1 MGTDQNV
8 KKIHFWDGANRKI
21 LRKGP
26 SKNKKERIAMNILEE
41 TKYIMNEYDVHP
53 NKRLGQNFLFDEPSL
68 QTIASEVTNED
79 TVIEIGPGL
88 GTLTAILAEKAKK
101 VIAVEIDSKMVQILQ
116 ERFKL
121 YNNVEIIQ
129 DDILHVDIDKIAPQA
144 KIVANLPYY
153 ITTSI
158 ITKLLNTNIKDITVL
173 IQKEVAER
181 ICAEPGTKKAGA
193 ITYFVKYYADSKIV
207 ANVPRECFIPSPE
220 VESAVVKITK
230 RDEKAVKVDNEKLF
244 FEIIKTNFTQ
254 RRKTILNSLSGIID
268 KEMLKNILK
277 ECKIEEAARGEN
289 LSLEDFAK
297 ITNLFEKMKNANN

>member
-1 MGTDQNV
+1 
-8 KKIHFWDGANRKI
+8 
-21 LRKGP
+21 
-26 SKNKKERIAMNILEE
+26 MNILEE
-41 TKYIMNEYDVHP
+41 TKYIMNKYDVHP

-129 DDILHVDIDKIAPQA
+129 DDILHVDINKIAPKA

-207 ANVPRECFIPSPE
+207 ADVPRECFIPSPE

-230 RDEKAVKVDNEKLF
+230 RDEKAVKVNNEKLF

-297 ITNLFEKMKNANN
+297 IANLFEKMKNANN

>member
-1 MGTDQNV
+1 
-8 KKIHFWDGANRKI
+8 
-21 LRKGP
+21 
-26 SKNKKERIAMNILEE
+26 MNILEE
-41 TKYIMNEYDVHP
+41 TKYIMNKYDVHP

-121 YNNVEIIQ
+121 YDNVEIIQ
-129 DDILHVDIDKIAPQA
+129 DDILHVDIDKIAPKA

-193 ITYFVKYYADSKIV
+193 ITYFVKYCADSKIV

>member
-1 MGTDQNV
+1 
-8 KKIHFWDGANRKI
+8 
-21 LRKGP
+21 
-26 SKNKKERIAMNILEE
+26 MNILEE

-121 YNNVEIIQ
+121 YDNVEIIQ
-129 DDILHVDIDKIAPQA
+129 DDILHVDIDKIAPKA

-207 ANVPRECFIPSPE
+207 ADVPRECFIPSPE

-230 RDEKAVKVDNEKLF
+230 REERAVKVDNEKLF

-297 ITNLFEKMKNANN
+297 IANLFEKIKNANN

>member
-1 MGTDQNV
+1 
-8 KKIHFWDGANRKI
+8 
-21 LRKGP
+21 
-26 SKNKKERIAMNILEE
+26 MNILEE
-41 TKYIMNEYDVHP
+41 TKYIMNKYYVHP

-121 YNNVEIIQ
+121 YDNVEIIQ
-129 DDILHVDIDKIAPQA
+129 DDILHVDIDKIAPKA

-207 ANVPRECFIPSPE
+207 ADVPRECFIPSPE

>member
-1 MGTDQNV
+1 
-8 KKIHFWDGANRKI
+8 
-21 LRKGP
+21 
-26 SKNKKERIAMNILEE
+26 MNILEE
-41 TKYIMNEYDVHP
+41 TKYIMNKYDVHP

-129 DDILHVDIDKIAPQA
+129 DDILHVDIDKIAPKA

-207 ANVPRECFIPSPE
+207 ADVPRECFIPSPE

-230 RDEKAVKVDNEKLF
+230 RDEKAVKVNNEKLF
-244 FEIIKTNFTQ
+244 FKIIKTNFTQ

-297 ITNLFEKMKNANN
+297 IANLFEKMKNANN